1 MAPSSSSARRPACR
15 RCAPRTGSSSGLERP
30 LTLTPP
36 RRGLK
41 ADALRRSP
49 KRRRFHRMTDAPRLT
64 RERPLSPHMQ
74 VWRWHLTMLTSIL
87 HRASGLGLYGGAL
100 IAAGWAV
107 ALAQGPET
115 YGWYKALLGSLPG
128 KV

>member
-1 MAPSSSSARRPACR
+1 
-15 RCAPRTGSSSGLERP
+15 
-30 LTLTPP
+30 
-36 RRGLK
+36 
-41 ADALRRSP
+41 
-49 KRRRFHRMTDAPRLT
+49 
-64 RERPLSPHMQ
+64 MQ

-128 KV
+128 NPYPDIRRPMISTLSLADLMPMSAVWTTAPTVYLVSQRAASSALIRSPVRRR